1 MNRTEKLRR
10 FEKALAIFIER
21 VRKDPG
27 LLAAVLV
34 GSLTEETIWR
44 KDAIT
49 GASGSGKSS
58 LVHDIVYKKL
68 ASLRYDSRI
77 LAGAHDALE
86 GHEAV
91 DDVIDIDQSP
101 IGRSP
106 RSNPA
111 TYVGIYDA
119 VRELFAETKESLPSW
134 GKSAAAVITCI
145 SWMSRRLACTSP
157 ISNACSIVSTASST
171 LAIRFW

>member
-1 MNRTEKLRR
+1 MEIPL
-10 FEKALAIFIER
+10 
-21 VRKDPG
+21 G
-27 LLAAVLV
+27 VLV
-34 GSLTEETIWR
+34 CV
-44 KDAIT
+44 T

-58 LVHDIVYKKL
+58 LVHEIIFKKL

-77 LAGAHDALE
+77 LAGSHDAFE

-111 TYVGIYDA
+111 TYVGIYDSI
-119 VRELFAETKESLPSW
+119 RELFAETDEAKERGFRPGST
-134 GKSAAAVITCI
+134 SASMSRAAVARNAPETAR
-145 SWMSRRLACTSP
+145 SSRSCRSCRTW
-157 ISNACSIVSTASST
+157 
-171 LAIRFW
+171 R